1 MATSQIIT
9 GQYVSISQTPASI
22 GERIAAYIIDYVFLS
37 FVYGVITYIFILTQI
52 LDLVERLGIEDYVL
66 VLIVL
71 FIMLPGLFYHP
82 LCETFNRGQSLG
94 KKIMK
99 IQVKMLDGTTPSIG
113 AYTMRWLFSLIDVSG
128 IGVLFVL
135 FTTNNQRMGDLAA
148 GTVVLKINKTNNYSY
163 LLTDTHFVT
172 QGYKPTYPEAANLTL
187 NQVELISR
195 TYYTENKNRDEL
207 VRQLA
212 NKIINHLGIDPMGMD
227 PYTFI
232 SVVSNDYHYYAS
244 TLDD

>member
-1 MATSQIIT
+1 M
-9 GQYVSISQTPASI
+9 SISQTPASI

-52 LDLVERLGIEDYVL
+52 LDFVERLGIEDYVL

-71 FIMLPGLFYHP
+71 FITLPGLFYHP